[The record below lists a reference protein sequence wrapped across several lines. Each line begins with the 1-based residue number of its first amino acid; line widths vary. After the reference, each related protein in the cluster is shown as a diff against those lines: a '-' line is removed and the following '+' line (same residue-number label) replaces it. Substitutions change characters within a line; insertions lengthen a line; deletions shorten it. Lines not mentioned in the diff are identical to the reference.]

1 MKNSNS
7 KLFQVLKSFYSATR
21 FLITGTPLQNN
32 LKELWSLLNFLLP
45 NIFKDWTQ
53 FEAWFDFSDLQDE
66 QGTEEFIQDT
76 MKQELVK
83 KMHVIL
89 QPLLLRRVK
98 ADVEHMLPKKREYIL
113 YAPMTK
119 EQTDLYNTISDKTAD
134 LRKYLED
141 KVVQRLTGASDVSTD
156 SKKASPVPPNIKT
169 PRSTRSKKEKDT
181 PQSQPIALRLRD
193 EDDTKVKPSPK
204 NAFEKMMAP
213 GPRGRPK
220 GSLKRKSQDDL
231 PTPEPKSLKSSRN
244 STPAGSIRSR
254 KSKTRKQYVDAE
266 PSDEDDMSD
275 DEFEQK
281 LAEELAE
288 NEEEDAKLGNQEPDE
303 QAKIL
308 ELASKFHNSR
318 PVRFG
323 PNPSQRRKF
332 PARNSETRS
341 CNFVLFAT
349 RRIIFT
355 MSGR

>member
-7 KLFQVLKSFYSATR
+7 KLFTVLKSFYSATR

-98 ADVEHMLPKKREYIL
+98 ADVENMLPKKREYIL

-119 EQTDLYNTISDKTAD
+119 EQTDLYNKIGDKTVD

-141 KVVQRLTGASDVSTD
+141 KVVERLTGVARTPPDSKEASPALPSKKSRSTKTEKPASETPLSTPISLRTREKGDSDV
-156 SKKASPVPPNIKT
+156 KVA
-169 PRSTRSKKEKDT
+169 PRN
-181 PQSQPIALRLRD
+181 P
-193 EDDTKVKPSPK
+193 
-204 NAFEKMMAP
+204 FEKMMNP
-213 GPRGRPK
+213 SPRPRGRPK
-220 GSLKRKSQDDL
+220 GSTKRKIVDL
-231 PTPEPKSLKSSRN
+231 PTPETKSMKSSRN

-254 KSKTRKQYVDAE
+254 KSKTQKKYVEADA
-266 PSDEDDMSD
+266 SDEDGMSD

-281 LAEELAE
+281 LAEELTM
-288 NEEEDAKLGNQEPDE
+288 EERDGKQEEVDE
-303 QAKIL
+303 QTKIL
-308 ELASKFHNSR
+308 ALASKVHVYIYR
-318 PVRFG
+318 
-323 PNPSQRRKF
+323 
-332 PARNSETRS
+332 A
-341 CNFVLFAT
+341 CD
-349 RRIIFT
+349 
-355 MSGR
+355 

>member
-119 EQTDLYNTISDKTAD
+119 EQTDLYNTIGDKTAD

-141 KVVQRLTGASDVSTD
+141 KVVQRLTRAAVTPPD
-156 SKKASPVPPNIKT
+156 SRKASPT
-169 PRSTRSKKEKDT
+169 PVSKKTRSINTEKSATKDLLT
-181 PQSQPIALRLRD
+181 SPVPLRLRD
-193 EDDTKVKPSPK
+193 NEKSDLKPSPK
-204 NAFEKMMAP
+204 NAFEKMMAN
-213 GPRGRPK
+213 
-220 GSLKRKSQDDL
+220 
-231 PTPEPKSLKSSRN
+231 KSS
-244 STPAGSIRSR
+244 P
-254 KSKTRKQYVDAE
+254 
-266 PSDEDDMSD
+266 
-275 DEFEQK
+275 
-281 LAEELAE
+281 
-288 NEEEDAKLGNQEPDE
+288 
-303 QAKIL
+303 
-308 ELASKFHNSR
+308 R
-318 PVRFG
+318 PR
-323 PNPSQRRKF
+323 
-332 PARNSETRS
+332 
-341 CNFVLFAT
+341 
-349 RRIIFT
+349 
-355 MSGR
+355 